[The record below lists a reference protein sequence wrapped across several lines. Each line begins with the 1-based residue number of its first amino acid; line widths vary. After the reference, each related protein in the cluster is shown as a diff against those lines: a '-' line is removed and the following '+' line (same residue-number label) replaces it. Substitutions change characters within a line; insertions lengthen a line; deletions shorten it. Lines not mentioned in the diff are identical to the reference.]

1 MDEGEGGGEL
11 YPVSSS
17 FEIDWGDDTGVDV
30 VWGWISVTWAP
41 RCPMRLVP
49 KVMLTTG
56 TVAMNR
62 LTSVAQAEYPAL

>member
-41 RCPMRLVP
+41 R
-49 KVMLTTG
+49 
-56 TVAMNR
+56 
-62 LTSVAQAEYPAL
+62 